1 MALPD
6 QAHRSFRSFPDSSA
20 DGRPSADARPKATS
34 TERLR
39 KGRTLAERRLERR
52 EALLDTA
59 LELFGT
65 KGYAAT
71 SVEEICRTAFVSTR
85 NFYEEF
91 ENREAVLFELGER
104 QIADAYRAMVKA
116 ERADDPADRVGS
128 NIRARVSTLVHNLL
142 DDPRVA
148 RLAFIETLGV
158 SPVQES
164 RRREAHHLFARY
176 FGQSGGAKLMDG
188 RFVNRRQEVFSLA
201 LVGAINEVMS
211 DWVLRDDK
219 PPIEDLI
226 DSIVEVI
233 VMMYSA
239 LGH

>member
-1 MALPD
+1 MFT
-6 QAHRSFRSFPDSSA
+6 SIPDSSP
-20 DGRPSADARPKATS
+20 DGRSGGKTGGKSSS

-52 EALLDTA
+52 QALLDTA

-91 ENREAVLFELGER
+91 ENREAVLFELGEH
-104 QIADAYRAMVKA
+104 QIAETYKAMTAAKRV
-116 ERADDPADRVGS
+116 DDPDDRVGS
-128 NIRARVSTLVHNLL
+128 NVRARVSKLVHMLL

-148 RLAFIETLGV
+148 RLAFIESLGV
-158 SPVQES
+158 SPAQES
-164 RRREAHHLFARY
+164 RRREAHLLFARY
-176 FGQSGGAKLMDG
+176 FGKSGGAKLVDG
-188 RFVNRRQEVFSLA
+188 RFIDRRQEVFSLA
-201 LVGAINEVMS
+201 LVGSINEVMS

-219 PPIEDLI
+219 QPIEDLI

-233 VMMYSA
+233 VMMYTA
-239 LGH
+239 MGGYPR